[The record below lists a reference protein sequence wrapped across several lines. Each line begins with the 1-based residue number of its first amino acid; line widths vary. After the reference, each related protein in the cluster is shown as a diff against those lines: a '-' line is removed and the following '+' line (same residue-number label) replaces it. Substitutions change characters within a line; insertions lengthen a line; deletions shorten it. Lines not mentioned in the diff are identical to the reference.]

1 MARMWAQ
8 LPMGRVVRLG
18 GASSKDV
25 MLALEPLPD
34 DAPAIVTY
42 SPPSAS
48 SVSELVTAL
57 LAELERAAIEL
68 FPSWLPDA
76 EGITGSG
83 GASIPAVRALA
94 LRTASASRHF
104 GPFLADLAEL
114 SLHGGTR
121 GRSDHRKF
129 PLKCVPRD
137 SPVSSPPA
145 SVAIERRSSSAFPG
159 GSPPSVR
166 MCWSPHPNGWPI
178 AAASASGSPARRSSP
193 STESKRSSSICPLR
207 RTRPARA
214 LAYPKDPLAI
224 LRFPAVAGMPH
235 PASRAEKSLE
245 AALKSRPW
253 AAGRAWNQ
261 THHYSSPLTPSVRI
275 DLLWHDER
283 CAVEIDG
290 PEHRGEDAYEAD
302 RRRDVRLQLD
312 GYAVLRFTNK
322 QIMNEMDLVL
332 KQLERFLESRRSGT
346 FKGSHHA

>member
-1 MARMWAQ
+1 MWAQ

-129 PLKCVPRD
+129 PPEVRAAGLARVLAAGFRRDRAAILIRIPRGL
-137 SPVSSPPA
+137 SPIGEDVLVAASEWLADRGGFGVWLTGAPFVSVDRIETVVLDLPA
-145 SVAIERRSSSAFPG
+145 SQNPPG
-159 GSPPSVR
+159 
-166 MCWSPHPNGWPI
+166 
-178 AAASASGSPARRSSP
+178 
-193 STESKRSSSICPLR
+193 T
-207 RTRPARA
+207 RA